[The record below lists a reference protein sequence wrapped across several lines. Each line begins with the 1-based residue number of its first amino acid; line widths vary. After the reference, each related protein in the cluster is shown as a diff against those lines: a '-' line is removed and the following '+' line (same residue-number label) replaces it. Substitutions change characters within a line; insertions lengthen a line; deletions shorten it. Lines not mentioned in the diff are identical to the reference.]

1 MYIQN
6 VPKVGIS
13 SVVHSKHIDPAN
25 IDVVDNDID
34 VFVMGHDWEG
44 KFDFLKDY
52 CEVVYLPRTEG
63 ISTSKIKKDLGI
75 NGQKKE
81 D

>member
-1 MYIQN
+1 
-6 VPKVGIS
+6 
-13 SVVHSKHIDPAN
+13 
-25 IDVVDNDID
+25 
-34 VFVMGHDWEG
+34 
-44 KFDFLKDY
+44 
-52 CEVVYLPRTEG
+52 VYLPRTEG